1 MKIRGLTES
10 FLIVWLLVWLSCGS
24 TSAWAG
30 NLSAA
35 DNPIISLRLNKTVV
49 RAEVVFT
56 PEKLYLGL
64 GGRQQLP
71 PGSGMLFIMPNLE
84 VQEFCM
90 RGMLI
95 PIDIIWLAQDRVIGF
110 HQNLSPKDS
119 GYFKSPGPADLV
131 LEVPAG
137 FVASAG
143 LRIGDRLQRL

>member
-1 MKIRGLTES
+1 MNIRGFAES
-10 FLIVWLLVWLSCGS
+10 FLIVWLLVLLVGGS

-30 NLSAA
+30 TLSAA
-35 DNPIISLRLNKTVV
+35 GNPMIPLRLNKTVV
-49 RAEVVFT
+49 QAEVVFT

-95 PIDIIWLAQDRVIGF
+95 PIDIIWLAQERVIGF